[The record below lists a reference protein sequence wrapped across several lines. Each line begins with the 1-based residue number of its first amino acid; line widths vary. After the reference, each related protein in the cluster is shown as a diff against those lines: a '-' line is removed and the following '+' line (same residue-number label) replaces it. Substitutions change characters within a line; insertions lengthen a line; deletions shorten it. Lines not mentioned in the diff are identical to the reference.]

1 MIYRHNNSK
10 VLYEVL
16 HFVSLKVPVIKVWI
30 KFVVYTRFTGFD
42 RRIYVRFDGDFK
54 RAFTKELHPHNI
66 EEESARGG

>member
-30 KFVVYTRFTGFD
+30 KFVVYTRYD
-42 RRIYVRFDGDFK
+42 RRIYVRFDGDFR
-54 RAFTKELHPHNI
+54 RAFTNI
-66 EEESARGG
+66 EEVSA